1 MSDGLISVD
10 EQLIA
15 EVKANGANITAFGF
29 TERGMKQMRLVDPDA
44 TYISNP
50 QQIVDIFS
58 GIDVRYIAEPLLEGV
73 TVYLDQNHNGYL
85 DPNEPLSVSRMDD
98 PNTLSVDE
106 TGQYEFT
113 GLAPGNYS
121 VGIVVAP
128 QREQTFPINSNR
140 LSVSVEAG
148 GDEFQ

>member
-1 MSDGLISVD
+1 MAIS
-10 EQLIA
+10 
-15 EVKANGANITAFGF
+15 T
-29 TERGMKQMRLVDPDA
+29 
-44 TYISNP
+44 
-50 QQIVDIFS
+50 
-58 GIDVRYIAEPLLEGV
+58 
-73 TVYLDQNHNGYL
+73 
-85 DPNEPLSVSRMDD
+85 PNEPLSVSRIDD
-98 PNTLSVDE
+98 LNTLSLDE

-148 GDEFQ
+148 ETGFNNNFGLVSIDTEQPPVNHNPIITGFTLDSIEVGQTLVHSIIATDSDS